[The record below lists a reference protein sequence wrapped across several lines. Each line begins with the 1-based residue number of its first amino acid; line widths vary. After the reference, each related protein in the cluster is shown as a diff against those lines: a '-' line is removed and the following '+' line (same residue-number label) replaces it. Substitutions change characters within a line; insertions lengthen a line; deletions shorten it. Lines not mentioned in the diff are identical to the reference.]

1 MVGSSVELPAS
12 TCACLRPPA
21 TGHRPPSKIGA
32 IRTAPSV
39 NSVLAYT
46 ISQEC
51 PAIVIARQLNLE
63 DVLAALADLFIAL
76 VQSAH
81 RQEPALTMTSLRRS
95 ISNYLAGISTFF
107 AFGPRNAS

>member
-51 PAIVIARQLNLE
+51 PALVIARQLNHE